1 MFIFFVK
8 YGSRKKSVNYL
19 ISIQNIMDSSD
30 CKEICKE
37 WTKTTS
43 NNNNTEC
50 DKICIE
56 ITKAAEK
63 IKRDEEIT
71 EELEEIFIFQ
81 N

>member
-1 MFIFFVK
+1 
-8 YGSRKKSVNYL
+8 
-19 ISIQNIMDSSD
+19 MDSAD
-30 CKEICKE
+30 CKQICKE

-43 NNNNTEC
+43 NNNNDIEC

-56 ITKAAEK
+56 ITTVAEK

-71 EELEEIFIFQ
+71 EELEEIFIYH

>member
-1 MFIFFVK
+1 
-8 YGSRKKSVNYL
+8 
-19 ISIQNIMDSSD
+19 MDSAD

-37 WTKTTS
+37 WSKTTS

-56 ITKAAEK
+56 ITTGSEK
-63 IKRDEEIT
+63 IQREEEIT
-71 EELEEIFIFQ
+71 KELEEIFIFQ

>member
-1 MFIFFVK
+1 
-8 YGSRKKSVNYL
+8 
-19 ISIQNIMDSSD
+19 MDSTD
-30 CKEICKE
+30 CKQICKE

-71 EELEEIFIFQ
+71 EELEEIYIFH

>member
-1 MFIFFVK
+1 
-8 YGSRKKSVNYL
+8 
-19 ISIQNIMDSSD
+19 MDSAD
-30 CKEICKE
+30 CKQICKE

-71 EELEEIFIFQ
+71 EELEEIYIFH

>member
-1 MFIFFVK
+1 
-8 YGSRKKSVNYL
+8 
-19 ISIQNIMDSSD
+19 MDSID
-30 CKEICKE
+30 CKQICKE
-37 WTKTTS
+37 WSKNTS

-56 ITKAAEK
+56 ITTAAEK

-71 EELEEIFIFQ
+71 EELEEIFIFH

>member
-1 MFIFFVK
+1 MDLREI
-8 YGSRKKSVNYL
+8 SVNYL
-19 ISIQNIMDSSD
+19 ISIQNIMDSTD

-43 NNNNTEC
+43 NNNDTEC

-56 ITKAAEK
+56 ITKVAEK
-63 IKRDEEIT
+63 IQREEEIT
-71 EELEEIFIFQ
+71 KELEEIFIFQ

>member
-1 MFIFFVK
+1 MDLREI
-8 YGSRKKSVNYL
+8 SVNYL
-19 ISIQNIMDSSD
+19 ISIQNIMDSTD

-37 WTKTTS
+37 WLKTS
-43 NNNNTEC
+43 PNNNDTEC

-56 ITKAAEK
+56 ITTTAEK
-63 IKRDEEIT
+63 IKRAEEIT